1 MIESK
6 IVNDLSVQAQDLNT
20 VDTSIIL
27 CNEMSEENMTELNID
42 SIGKDSKMV
51 QDQEA
56 EFATTAMIRDIQLM
70 KEAHDEAIASTN
82 EKVEN
87 QSRVIEEILVSFCLP

>member
-27 CNEMSEENMTELNID
+27 CNEMSEDNMTELNID

-56 EFATTAMIRDIQLM
+56 EFATIAMIRDIQLM
-70 KEAHDEAIASTN
+70 KEAQDEAIASTN

-87 QSRVIEEILVSFCLP
+87 QSRVIEEILVSFCLA

>member
-1 MIESK
+1 LIESK

-27 CNEMSEENMTELNID
+27 CNEMSEDNMTELNID

-56 EFATTAMIRDIQLM
+56 EFATIAMIRDIQLM
-70 KEAHDEAIASTN
+70 KEAQDEAIASTN

-87 QSRVIEEILVSFCLP
+87 QSRVIEEILVSFCLA